1 MGISYA
7 DQRICI
13 LIVVERPVDI
23 LTSLLAV
30 KVISLF
36 EIVSCSYCDLA
47 FCTVFA
53 SVLQCTFS
61 SNERS
66 QISDRMV
73 DTSVAFLNRK

>member
-1 MGISYA
+1 MMIKSKKGISYA

-53 SVLQCTFS
+53 SVLHS
-61 SNERS
+61 YP
-66 QISDRMV
+66 MKG
-73 DTSVAFLNRK
+73 RKSRIGW